1 MNKYFNKVGIV
12 LGKKSSKK
20 NSNEIFLV
28 LRLVTIKFL
37 VVVKVKPLHSNFCM
51 FLLDQLTP
59 YKNSGSAL
67 TRYYSL
73 VHIVATYATSM
84 WKLIRCICS
93 NVFFFIQHL
102 FGLYPTTMHTL
113 SFYICAEL
121 VYICGVSIEVLKPFF
136 SLEWNQIKLCV

>member
-51 FLLDQLTP
+51 FLLD
-59 YKNSGSAL
+59 
-67 TRYYSL
+67 
-73 VHIVATYATSM
+73 
-84 WKLIRCICS
+84 
-93 NVFFFIQHL
+93 
-102 FGLYPTTMHTL
+102 
-113 SFYICAEL
+113 
-121 VYICGVSIEVLKPFF
+121 
-136 SLEWNQIKLCV
+136 